1 MFIPSSH
8 SLLVDVFTAII
19 HLDEQEK
26 TFVCDIFTKKRNTK
40 GDYFLQEGNV
50 CKEVAFIV
58 TGLTRYFINKDG
70 EELIYDFGKEGNFM
84 CNYES
89 FLDHSPSGKNIQ
101 FIEDTTWLSIS
112 FDNLQLLYKK
122 VAEGERFGRLVC
134 EQIFVDAL
142 RKITSLYTD
151 TPEQRY
157 RQFIELYPDLQQR
170 IPQYYVSSFVGVKP
184 QSLSRIRKRLAS
196 S

>member
-1 MFIPSSH
+1 MIIPSSH
-8 SLLVDVFTAII
+8 SLFIDVIATII

-26 TFVCDIFTKKRNTK
+26 MFVCNIFTEKYNTK
-40 GDYFLQEGNV
+40 GDFFLHEGNV

-89 FLDHSPSGKNIQ
+89 FLDHSPSTKNIQ
-101 FIEDTTWLSIS
+101 FIEDATWLSIS

-122 VAEGERFGRLVC
+122 VAAGERFGRLVC
-134 EQIFVDAL
+134 EQIFIDAL
-142 RKITSLYTD
+142 RKITSLYTN

-157 RQFIELYPDLQQR
+157 QQFIELYPDLQQR